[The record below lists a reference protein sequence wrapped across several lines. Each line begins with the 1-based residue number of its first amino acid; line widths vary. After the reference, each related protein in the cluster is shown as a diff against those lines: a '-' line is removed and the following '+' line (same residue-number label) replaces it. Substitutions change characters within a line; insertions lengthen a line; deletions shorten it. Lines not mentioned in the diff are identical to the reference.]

1 MVNSRQ
7 KLEISPEK
15 WNHRVRVN
23 GVRPNRR
30 LQLTA
35 FGARDR
41 AFFDVVLCRA
51 PRRQLKRNTLDGAL
65 SHLIHT
71 LSKLSLCRIHCG
83 GCQATRTRSH
93 LCQYILVHPTASTT
107 FASVRP
113 TLHRSPLCQLP
124 QTFAIRSPSTWMLRR
139 SARISTTFA
148 FITTRRR
155 SAKSF
160 CTILTGKLAKA

>member
-41 AFFDVVLCRA
+41 CFFDVVLCRA
-51 PRRQLKRNTLDGAL
+51 PRRQLKRNTL
-65 SHLIHT
+65 
-71 LSKLSLCRIHCG
+71 G
-83 GCQATRTRSH
+83 GFHHSPAYLMTWYNDIRRKVDRTRKR
-93 LCQYILVHPTASTT
+93 VG
-107 FASVRP
+107 R
-113 TLHRSPLCQLP
+113 
-124 QTFAIRSPSTWMLRR
+124 
-139 SARISTTFA
+139 
-148 FITTRRR
+148 
-155 SAKSF
+155 
-160 CTILTGKLAKA
+160 